1 MQLKSFEEMWCSIAG
16 ALEATAGRVLI
27 LRDPVARAQQIRGP
41 APVDRVLCDS
51 RNTVHP
57 NVEAGA
63 PREAPLRPSA
73 ASS

>member
-1 MQLKSFEEMWCSIAG
+1 MRSKSFDGMWCSIAG
-16 ALEATAGRVLI
+16 ALEATPGRVLI
-27 LRDPVARAQQIRGP
+27 LRDLVARAQQIRGP

-63 PREAPLRPSA
+63 PCEAPLGPSA